1 MNVKMS
7 KLDQSRA
14 PILEALEEMKTARL
28 VPFDVPGHK
37 RGKGNPDLTAFL
49 GEKCLSVDVNSM
61 KMLDNL
67 CHPVSVIKEA
77 EELAADAFGAAHAF
91 FMVGGTTSAVQ
102 SMVLSVC
109 KRGEKIILPRNVHRS
124 VINIMILCG
133 AVPVYVN
140 PDMNHELGIALG
152 MRLSEVEK
160 AIKENPDAKAILVN
174 NPTYYGICSNLKGI
188 TELAHA
194 HGMKMLVDEAHGTQL
209 YFGKGLPMTA
219 MQAGADMAAVSMHK
233 SGGSLTQS
241 SFLLTGPSMNSGYV
255 RQIINLT
262 QTTSGSYLLMSS
274 LDISRRTL
282 ALHGEETF
290 EKVMGMVDY
299 ARKEINQIGDYYAY
313 SKELI
318 NGDSIYDFDVTKL
331 IVNTLPV
338 GLAGIEVYD
347 LLRDEYDIQTEF
359 GDIGNCLAYVSV
371 GDRPRD
377 IERLVSALAEIRR
390 LYKKDRT
397 GLMTAEY
404 INPKVI
410 YSPQDAFYSEK
421 QSLPLE
427 ECKDM
432 VCAEFVMCYPPGIPI
447 LAPGELITQEILDYI
462 IYAKEKGCSMTGP
475 EDMEIKRLN
484 VMKGIRSASV
494 GSDEIRNLG

>member
-1 MNVKMS
+1 MS
-7 KLDQSRA
+7 KLDQTKA
-14 PILEALEEMKTARL
+14 PILEALREMKLNRL

-37 RGKGNPDLTAFL
+37 HGKGNADLTAFL
-49 GEKCLSVDVNSM
+49 GEKCMSVDVNSM

-67 CHPVSVIKEA
+67 CHPISVIKEA
-77 EELAADAFGAAHAF
+77 EEIAADAFGAAHAF

-109 KRGEKIILPRNVHRS
+109 KRGDKIILPRNVHRS

-140 PDMNHELGIALG
+140 PDMSDELGIALG

-160 AIKENPDAKAILVN
+160 AIRENPDAKAVFVN

-188 TELAHA
+188 TELAHS
-194 HGMKMLVDEAHGTQL
+194 HGMKVLVDEAHGTHF
-209 YFGKGLPMTA
+209 YFDKTLPMTA
-219 MQAGADMAAVSMHK
+219 MEAGADMAAVSMHK

-241 SFLLTGPSMNSGYV
+241 SFLLLGPDMNPGYV

-274 LDISRRTL
+274 LDISRRNL
-282 ALHGEETF
+282 ALNGQEIF
-290 EKVMGMVDY
+290 DKVKEMVEY
-299 ARKEINQIGDYYAY
+299 ARNEINQIGDYYAY
-313 SKELI
+313 SKEI
-318 NGDSIYDFDVTKL
+318 VNGDSVYDFDITKL
-331 IVNTLPV
+331 SINTLAV

-359 GDIGNCLAYVSV
+359 GDIGNVLAYVSV

-390 LYKKDRT
+390 LYKKDST
-397 GLMTAEY
+397 GQMTAEY

-410 YSPQDAFYSEK
+410 YSPQEAFYAEK
-421 QSLPLE
+421 ISLPLS
-427 ECKDM
+427 ECKDRI
-432 VCAEFVMCYPPGIPI
+432 CAEFIMCYPPGIPI
-447 LAPGELITQEILDYI
+447 LAPGELITQEIIDYI
-462 IYAKEKGCSMTGP
+462 TYAKEKGCSMTGP
-475 EDMEIKRLN
+475 EDMQIEHLN
-484 VMKGIRSASV
+484 VIK
-494 GSDEIRNLG
+494 

>member
-1 MNVKMS
+1 MKSNQEK
-7 KLDQSRA
+7 A
-14 PILEALEEMKTARL
+14 PIMEALEELKSMRI

-37 RGKGNPDLTAFL
+37 RGKGNPDLTNFL
-49 GEKCLSVDVNSM
+49 GEKCLSVDANSM

-77 EELAADAFGAAHAF
+77 EELAAEAFGAAQAF

-124 VINIMILCG
+124 VINIMVLSG

-140 PDMNHELGIALG
+140 PDTNHELGIALG
-152 MRLSEVEK
+152 MRVSEVEK
-160 AIKENPDAKAILVN
+160 AIRENPDAKAVFVN
-174 NPTYYGICSNLKGI
+174 NPTYYGICSNLKAI

-194 HGMKMLVDEAHGTQL
+194 NGMKVLVDEAHGTHF

-219 MQAGADMAAVSMHK
+219 MEAGADMASVSMHK

-241 SFLLTGPSMNSGYV
+241 SFLLAGPSMSEGHI
-255 RQIINLT
+255 RQVINLT

-274 LDISRRTL
+274 LDISRRNL
-282 ALHGEETF
+282 ALHGEEIF
-290 EKVMGMVDY
+290 EKVKEMVEY
-299 ARKEINQIGDYYAY
+299 ARAEINKIGDYYAY
-313 SKELI
+313 SKELV
-318 NGDSIYDFDVTKL
+318 NGDSIYDFDMTKL
-331 IVNTLPV
+331 SVNTLNV

-359 GDIGNCLAYVSV
+359 GDIGNILAYVSV

-377 IERLVSALAEIRR
+377 IERLVGALSEIRR
-390 LYKKDRT
+390 LHKRDRA
-397 GLMTAEY
+397 GQMTAEY

-410 YSPQDAFYSEK
+410 YSPQEAFYSEK
-421 QSLPLE
+421 ESLPLAQ
-427 ECKDM
+427 CKDM
-432 VCAEFVMCYPPGIPI
+432 ICAEFVMCYPPGIPI

-462 IYAKEKGCSMTGP
+462 VYAKEKGCSMTGP
-475 EDMEIKRLN
+475 EDMEINHLN
-484 VMKGIRSASV
+484 VMKGIRSAKGV
-494 GSDEIRNLG
+494 EA